1 MGLTIGYSL
10 VASLIVAVTFVPMMS
25 AGVLNKVTEKD
36 SKFIDKLQQ
45 LYRKVMTKLLNRKII
60 VVIVTLAL
68 FVGSIIGAMNI

>member
-1 MGLTIGYSL
+1 
-10 VASLIVAVTFVPMMS
+10 MMS

-68 FVGSIIGAMNI
+68 FVGSIIGAMIF